1 MTNRRTMLVALA
13 ALLVFAAETQAGP
26 GDPPRDI
33 RYKQSASNTT
43 PVAPADGGAANVYP
57 VLPQSA
63 AIRRIGRR
71 AGGKKL
77 LLVQG
82 EELLAGAGEAT
93 RERFTI
99 AGEFAYE
106 LEIAV
111 EARGVQLTPAVRA
124 AIEDALVQVSRQ
136 AVNVR
141 RVRVEPRTIVLET
154 DADSRSFALQDGAT
168 SERGE
173 VGARSRL

>member
-1 MTNRRTMLVALA
+1 MTNRRTTLLALT

-33 RYKQSASNTT
+33 KYRQSATNTT
-43 PVAPADGGAANVYP
+43 PVEPTDGGAANVYP

-63 AIRRIGRR
+63 AIGRIGRR
-71 AGGKKL
+71 TGDKKV

-82 EELLAGAGEAT
+82 EDLLAGQGEAT

-106 LEIAV
+106 LELAV
-111 EARGVQLTPAVRA
+111 ETRGVELTPAVRA
-124 AIEDALVQVSRQ
+124 AIEGALVQVSRQ

-154 DADSRSFALQDGAT
+154 DADSRSFALLDGGAT
-168 SERGE
+168 SDRG
-173 VGARSRL
+173 